1 MKIGKFDTKDKVLI
15 IAEIGNNHEG
25 DFELAKDM
33 INAAA
38 ETGVDA
44 VKFQTFETEN
54 YVSKF
59 DTQRFA
65 KLKSFELSFKQFEEL
80 SIYAK
85 KQNLLFLFLI
95 CLMIL

>member
-1 MKIGKFDTKDKVLI
+1 MKIGNRSIGPNEPPLI

-65 KLKSFELSFKQFEEL
+65 KLKSFFIK
-80 SIYAK
+80 SI
-85 KQNLLFLFLI
+85 
-95 CLMIL
+95 

>member
-1 MKIGKFDTKDKVLI
+1 MKIGKFDSKEKVLV

-33 INAAA
+33 IDAAS
-38 ETGVDA
+38 ETGADA

-65 KLKSFELSFKQFEEL
+65 KLKSFELSIQQFE
-80 SIYAK
+80 
-85 KQNLLFLFLI
+85 
-95 CLMIL
+95 